1 MNLKI
6 QTNCIN
12 INWSEVQNILKTV
25 GMSYV
30 DVDTHKLSFEN
41 SYTVIFVFDNNKLV
55 GFGRAISDGVR
66 NSGIYDIATLPAYQ
80 GKGIGRLIVE
90 NIIKS
95 TPNCNFILYA
105 SPGKEGFYESLGF
118 YKLKTGMGYFF
129 DLEKAKKKG
138 FIK

>member
-66 NSGIYDIATLPAYQ
+66 NSAIYDIATLPEYQ
-80 GKGIGRLIVE
+80 RKGIGRLIVE

-129 DLEKAKKKG
+129 DLEKAIKKG